1 MGFFFFIIA
10 VLIILGVLAVFAK
23 EFLSE
28 KPKPGKLPYHKKDYL
43 LTQAERSFYGV
54 LEEAIDSDL
63 NIFAKVRLA
72 DLVYL
77 PKGTQNWQSHQ
88 NRVNAKHADFVLCD
102 KKKLSPVLAIELDDS
117 SHKSSSRQERDNFV
131 NEVFRTAG
139 LPLLRITA
147 KRSYVSKELSE
158 MIQKEIGKVNTKNET
173 TEAPCK

>member
-1 MGFFFFIIA
+1 
-10 VLIILGVLAVFAK
+10 
-23 EFLSE
+23 
-28 KPKPGKLPYHKKDYL
+28 
-43 LTQAERSFYGV
+43 
-54 LEEAIDSDL
+54 
-63 NIFAKVRLA
+63 LA

-147 KRSYVSKELSE
+147 KRSYALKELTE
-158 MIQKEIGKVNTKNET
+158 MIQKEIGKVNMKNEN
-173 TEAPCK
+173 TEMSVK